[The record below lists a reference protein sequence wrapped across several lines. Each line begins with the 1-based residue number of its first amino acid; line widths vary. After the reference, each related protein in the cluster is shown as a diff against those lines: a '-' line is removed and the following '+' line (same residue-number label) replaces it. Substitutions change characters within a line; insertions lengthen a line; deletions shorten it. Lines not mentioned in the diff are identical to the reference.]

1 MGKFPADNLK
11 TNKLNNP
18 LPWGVLKA
26 IECWGLALQ
35 QAETPKGLALRPD
48 TVLHV
53 EAQAEGSHQA
63 SLRPEAWA
71 SRLARVIGIE
81 PGSRRTGSRTACSTR
96 RA

>member
-26 IECWGLALQ
+26 IECRGLALQ
-35 QAETPKGLALRPD
+35 QADTPKAWPCA
-48 TVLHV
+48 LHV

-71 SRLARVIGIE
+71 SRLARAIEVE
-81 PGSRRTGSRTACSTR
+81 PGSRRTGSRGTASACSTR
-96 RA
+96 WA